1 MQDARRV
8 GNQVLLVRS
17 CAGSQ
22 MEALVQKMVLRLVP
36 AILALTAACG
46 PTGPQMTDVQLLDPQ
61 THVKALVVLPVA
73 LAMQDS
79 TALDIAMRT
88 DDVVRWVM
96 KKGSQPIVGPA
107 DFSLLHPVDEIS
119 VVSADTDLMT
129 RASDLKLPVR
139 EAAVL
144 HILVTEN
151 RATNVR
157 DIQDVRN
164 SDPKKQP
171 TFRQHGLEAHLRTEV
186 WLSDALRG
194 RRLAGLVVETTD
206 DPTEVM
212 PGGDPRP
219 GLTLAIQLA
228 LDKLLE
234 IAGPLLSENGVRQTT
249 GEGLVDCLPATLAW
263 APPGKQSWEELNK
276 GKADVVREAAAL
288 ALWDRVAPNLS
299 AKELLVA
306 SRNRGVLVR
315 KAQGDLLPGDLI
327 VSIYS
332 HPLTTAYQLDRVLQV
347 AGREGVRAQ
356 LLRAGAPVD
365 VQLHGPLVPAVT
377 P

>member
-1 MQDARRV
+1 MRHV
-8 GNQVLLVRS
+8 FF
-17 CAGSQ
+17 
-22 MEALVQKMVLRLVP
+22 RLVP
-36 AILALTAACG
+36 AIFSLCAACA
-46 PTGPQMTDVQLLDPQ
+46 PTGPQITDIQLLEPQ
-61 THVKALVVLPVA
+61 THARALVVLPVA
-73 LAMQDS
+73 LGMQDS

-88 DDVVRWVM
+88 DDVVHWVL
-96 KKGSQPIVGPA
+96 KKGTQPIIGPA

-129 RASDLKLPVR
+129 RATDLKLPVR

-164 SDPKKQP
+164 TDPKKQQ

-206 DPTEVM
+206 DPTEVT

-219 GLTLAIQLA
+219 GLTLAIQLG

-234 IAGPLLSENGVRQTT
+234 IAGPLLSDSGVRQTN
-249 GEGLVDCLPATLAW
+249 GDGLVDSLPATLAW
-263 APPGKQSWEELNK
+263 APPGKQSWNELNK
-276 GKADVVREAAAL
+276 GKDDVVREAAAL

-299 AKELLVA
+299 GKDLAVA
-306 SRNRGVLVR
+306 SRHPGVLVR
-315 KAQGDLLPGDLI
+315 KAMGELQSGDLI
-327 VSIYS
+327 VSIYG
-332 HPLTTAYQLDRVLQV
+332 HPLQAAYQLDRVLQV

-356 LLRAGAPVD
+356 LLRGGQPVE
-365 VQLHGPLVPAVT
+365 VTLRGPLVPAAA